1 MTRLDST
8 TRYRYTL
15 ALLLLGLCISCTS
28 DIHKIRTKSLNE
40 KNPTSYEF
48 ARPMS
53 ELKKEVINAFDSE
66 KINPLTNE
74 FHSSFSN
81 TSFFFVVESKE
92 DPSFSK
98 HIFQKPENSNDLY
111 LHSFGTPINSS
122 YVYFGGGKPLRYRA
136 EFQLHLTAL
145 GPDRTRV
152 SVITHKPTVINGSK
166 CCGLH
171 GYVSNDVPVEP
182 TTIEEYKILL
192 FLGRL
197 LGTQDMPS
205 LRLPEAK

>member
-1 MTRLDST
+1 MSMLGST
-8 TRYRYTL
+8 TRYSYAL
-15 ALLLLGLCISCTS
+15 ALLLLSFCISCSS
-28 DIHKIRTKSLNE
+28 DIHKIKTKSLNE

-53 ELKKEVINAFDSE
+53 EVKKEVINAFDSE
-66 KINPLTNE
+66 KVNPLTHQFN
-74 FHSSFSN
+74 SSFSN
-81 TSFFFVVESKE
+81 ETFSFVVESKE

-98 HIFQKPENSNDLY
+98 HIFQNPENSNDLY

-145 GPDRTRV
+145 DPHRTRV

-192 FLGRL
+192 FVGRL
-197 LGTQDMPS
+197 LGTQDMPP
-205 LRLPEAK
+205 LRLPED